1 MLFASEKKN
10 LSSLEKCKAGIEYH
24 MRLKRFDGTFI
35 RTTPSAGTNLLA
47 TITLKG
53 EFRILKLELV
63 MGVAEVGNFAVF
75 CHGVWV
81 KFVWGFEKENFEKN
95 VFVGR
100 PQEI

>member
-1 MLFASEKKN
+1 MEGALGVERVGNGWRRDGAVHVEV
-10 LSSLEKCKAGIEYH
+10 EVA
-24 MRLKRFDGTFI
+24 DGTLV
-35 RTTPSAGTNLLA
+35 AGADANLLA

-95 VFVGR
+95 VFIYNGCV
-100 PQEI
+100 